1 MKDNA
6 NLNATLKPLP
16 DKGGVGGG
24 FVLGIDLRCLPSD
37 GSEGSG
43 IAHASRA
50 ITHALCRTAPQDWKL
65 KAYVPKGAQFDV
77 ELDCV
82 VPQVQI
88 AGSSRA
94 DLIKGLAS
102 SSCDVLFV
110 PSGCV
115 SLNLPVTAIPW
126 VHDVDIFQHSEWFG
140 ESWFTRLRTT
150 WMFRRGLRKAP
161 LIFTV
166 SEYTKKKIK
175 DLGLASDEGMIVTGE
190 GGDESLLVV
199 DELDRRSS
207 RERLVG
213 RGVMNPFI
221 LMLGTVE
228 PRKNIPF
235 ALSVFTS
242 VLDLQ
247 PQPSFVIAG
256 REGWKTQMVHH
267 AISLASKKGKVIR
280 LADVSEMQRR
290 DLLISADLV
299 LVPSLSEGFGLVAL
313 EGIQAGA
320 AVLASNRGALPE
332 IVGDTALPLE
342 PDAWKLAIKQLLSDD
357 AFKADWVKR
366 QRASAQRFSWNA
378 SAQKIWD
385 QLNKKDNAS

>member
-1 MKDNA
+1 M
-6 NLNATLKPLP
+6 L
-16 DKGGVGGG
+16 GV
-24 FVLGIDLRCLPSD
+24 DLRCLPTN

-50 ITHALCRTAPQDWKL
+50 MTHALCRTTPADCKI
-65 KAYVPKGAQFDV
+65 KAYVPNGARFDV

-82 VPQVQI
+82 VPQVPL

-94 DLIKGLAS
+94 DLIKGLS
-102 SSCDVLFV
+102 VSPCDLLLV

-150 WMFRRGLRKAP
+150 WMFQRGLRKAP
-161 LIFTV
+161 LIFSV
-166 SEYTKKKIK
+166 SEYTKKEIERRGFNDGKEIV
-175 DLGLASDEGMIVTGE
+175 VTGE
-190 GGDESLLVV
+190 GGDESLLTVE
-199 DELDRRSS
+199 ELDRRSS

-213 RGVMNPFI
+213 RGVMNPFV

-235 ALSVFTS
+235 GLSVFS
-242 VLDLQ
+242 SLALKN
-247 PQPSFVIAG
+247 PAPSFVIAG
-256 REGWKTQMVHH
+256 HEGWKTHPTHH
-267 AISLASKKGKVIR
+267 AIASASKKGKVIR
-280 LADVSEMQRR
+280 LDEVTEMQRR

-320 AVLASNRGALPE
+320 SVIASDRGALPE

-342 PDAWKLAIKQLLSDD
+342 PDQWKLAIERLLSDD
-357 AFKADWVKR
+357 AYRADWAKR

-385 QLNKKDNAS
+385 QLNKKEDAA